1 MSSAWIWKNKRE
13 KIRKTFGVCGF
24 FCIFAT
30 EEALKGMADLANE
43 HKKPPSDAYSFI
55 VRVMEYRKRLWNH
68 CPFLILWSVSATF
81 KKIS

>member
-43 HKKPPSDAYSFI
+43 HKLPPFDAYSFI
-55 VRVMEYRKRLWNH
+55 VRVMEYKNRLCLH
-68 CPFLILWSVSATF
+68 CPLPMTTSVSATF
-81 KKIS
+81 K